1 MKTSYDKIYLILCI
15 MVSLLSTL
23 QAQDFDENG
32 EKVFNLFEFD
42 QQLSYV
48 RGVMV
53 ERDERAFVA
62 ASQNKLDKT
71 LHGFLQTEFMLKFRD
86 LKIEAESLAATFKA
100 QANNI
105 PPAEVAKVKKA
116 YIKVAD
122 QFNLQ
127 LVEIK
132 RDFLDKKQM
141 KMIRFN
147 KEVYANSLQYKLR
160 ELKDVFSHDF
170 EMVVAEVTGS
180 DMYSAI
186 PLAAI
191 LGLIKLAQD
200 FTEYL
205 ISASYEA
212 KRVKEEHLNQFLIE
226 PYRFRDWVEIE
237 TIEGDIFNNYM
248 NNDMMDQSID
258 ENPED
263 MDPFIEE
270 PEAPVSLKPR
280 TKTKH
285 NW

>member
-1 MKTSYDKIYLILCI
+1 MKTTSAKIYLMLCI
-15 MVSLLSTL
+15 LLSLLTGL
-23 QAQDFDENG
+23 GAQDFNENEG
-32 EKVFNLFEFD
+32 QEFNLFEFD

-71 LHGFLQTEFMLKFRD
+71 LHGFLQTEFMLKFRE

-147 KEVYANSLQYKLR
+147 KEVYANSLQFKLR

-180 DMYSAI
+180 DQYSAI

-212 KRVKEEHLNQFLIE
+212 KRVKEEHLNQYLIE

-248 NNDMMDQSID
+248 NNNMMEQAPE
-258 ENPED
+258 ENSEE
-263 MDPFIEE
+263 MDPFLEE
-270 PEAPVSLKPR
+270 PEAPVSLKPG
-280 TKTKH
+280 KKIKH